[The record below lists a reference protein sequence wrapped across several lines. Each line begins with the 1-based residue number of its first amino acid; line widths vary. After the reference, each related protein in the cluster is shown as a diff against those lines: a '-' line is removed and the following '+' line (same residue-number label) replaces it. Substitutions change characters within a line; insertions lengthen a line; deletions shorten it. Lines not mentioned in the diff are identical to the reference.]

1 MNRPVRAIAPN
12 EAAALLHS
20 FTNHLLYSLAKDQY
34 SATELDRYMSLALTV
49 RDRLIE
55 RWISTQQ
62 RYYKKDAKRVYYLS
76 AEFLMGRAL
85 ANNLINLGL
94 YDTARDAVKM
104 LNLDLGDVLEQEVD
118 AGLGNGGLGR
128 LAACYLDS
136 MATLDIP
143 GYGYGIRYEFGMFD
157 QEIKG
162 GWQVEKPDEWLRLG
176 NPWEISRPEYGV
188 PVRFGGHVEDHADDH
203 GRLRAHWT
211 GGEQVVGMPYD
222 TPIAGYGCNTVNTMR
237 LWRARASSDFDL
249 RYFNEGDY
257 EKAVLD
263 KNRSE
268 TISKVLYPSDV
279 KVFGKELR
287 LKQQYFF
294 VACSLH
300 DIVRRHLVAH
310 PTLENFAEKIAIQL
324 NDTHPAVAIPELM
337 RILVDEH
344 AIAWEKAW
352 EVTQASFGYTNH
364 TLLAEALETWP
375 VELFQRLLP
384 RHLTL
389 ISEINRRFLRQVM
402 SRYPYDEARL
412 ARMSVVDDGNGTLES
427 KRIRMAYLAVV
438 GSHSVNGVAALHTEL
453 LKANLLHDFH
463 EMWPERFHNV
473 TNRVTPRRWLLPANP
488 LLADPTT
495 TRVGDGRI
503 TQLEQLEKLT
513 AHAED
518 PAFRAEVRAIK
529 QRNKEQLARDSET
542 EHRVSIDRASMFDV
556 QVKRL
561 HEYKR
566 QLLNLLH
573 VVALY
578 LRVKKNPDL
587 HMVPRTFI
595 FGGKSAPAYAT
606 AKLIIKLINSVATV
620 VNADPQLNGKLRV
633 GFLANYRVSL
643 AERIFPAS
651 DLSEQISTAGKE
663 ASGTGNMKFA
673 LNGALTIGTLD
684 GANIEIRDEVGADN
698 FFLFGLT
705 AQQVSDLQRRGYR
718 PRDYY
723 EKNAELKAVL
733 DLIASGFFEPE
744 HPDVFKPLV
753 QSLLEQDTYMLLA
766 DFQSYADCQERVG
779 KAFLDPDQWTRMA
792 ILNIAKMGKF
802 SSDRS
807 ISEYAENIWK
817 IRGVPG

>member
-1 MNRPVRAIAPN
+1 MNRPVRETAPN

-34 SATELDRYMSLALTV
+34 SATALDRYQALALTI

-94 YDTARDAVKM
+94 FEVARNAMKM
-104 LNLDLGDVLEQEVD
+104 MNIDLADLLEQEVD

-128 LAACYLDS
+128 LAACFLDS

-157 QEIKG
+157 QEIKD
-162 GWQVEKPDEWLRLG
+162 GWQLEKPDEWLRLG
-176 NPWEISRPEYGV
+176 NPWEMARPEYGV
-188 PVRFGGHVEDHADDH
+188 PVRFGGHVEEHTDDRE
-203 GRLRAHWT
+203 RLKVRWV

-257 EKAVLD
+257 ERAVLD

-287 LKQQYFF
+287 LRQQYFF

-300 DIVRRHLVAH
+300 DIVRRHLVAY
-310 PTLENFAEKIAIQL
+310 PSLDNLSDKIAIQL

-344 AIAWEKAW
+344 GIAWEKAW
-352 EVTQASFGYTNH
+352 EQTQATIGYTNH
-364 TLLAEALETWP
+364 TLLSEALETWS

-384 RHLTL
+384 RHLT
-389 ISEINRRFLRQVM
+389 IIYEINKRFLRQVM
-402 SRYPYDEARL
+402 NRFPYDDARIS
-412 ARMSVVDDGNGTLES
+412 RMSLIDEGTGSLES

-453 LKANLLHDFH
+453 LKADLFHDFFA
-463 EMWPERFHNV
+463 MWPERFNNK
-473 TNRVTPRRWLLPANP
+473 TNGVTPRRWLLTANP
-488 LLADPTT
+488 LLSEAISD
-495 TRVGDGRI
+495 RIGDGWI
-503 TQLEQLEKLT
+503 TDLDQLAKL
-513 AHAED
+513 APHAED
-518 PAFRAEVRAIK
+518 AEFRKQVREIK
-529 QRNKEQLARDSET
+529 QKNKEQLARYIEA
-542 EHRVSIDRASMFDV
+542 ENRVAIDRESIFDV

-566 QLLNLLH
+566 QLLNVLH
-573 VVALY
+573 VIALY
-578 LRVKKNPDL
+578 LRIKKNPDIQ
-587 HMVPRTFI
+587 MVPRTFI
-595 FGGKSAPAYAT
+595 FGGKAAPAYAM
-606 AKLIIKLINSVATV
+606 AKLIIKLINSVSEV
-620 VNADPQLNGKLRV
+620 VNTDPQINGKMKV
-633 GFLANYRVSL
+633 IFLANYRVSL

-684 GANIEIRDEVGADN
+684 GANIEIREEVGADN

-705 AQQVSDLQRRGYR
+705 AQQVQELWRKGYK
-718 PRDYY
+718 PREYY
-723 EKNAELKAVL
+723 QQNAELKAVI

-744 HPDVFKPLV
+744 HPDVFRPIV
-753 QSLLEQDTYMLLA
+753 DSLLERDTYMLLA
-766 DFQSYADCQERVG
+766 DFQSYVDCQARVSQ
-779 KAFLDPDQWTRMA
+779 AFLDPEQWTRMA
-792 ILNIAKMGKF
+792 ILNIAHMGKF

-807 ISEYAENIWK
+807 IHQYAQEIWRAK
-817 IRGVPG
+817 AVAG

>member
-1 MNRPVRAIAPN
+1 MNRPVRATAPN

-34 SATELDRYMSLALTV
+34 SATELDRYMSLALTI

-62 RYYKKDAKRVYYLS
+62 RYYRKDAKRIYYLS

-94 YDTARDAVKM
+94 YDTTRDAMKM
-104 LNLDLGDVLEQEVD
+104 LNLNLGDVLEQEVD

-128 LAACYLDS
+128 LAACFLDS

-157 QEIKG
+157 QEIKD

-176 NPWEISRPEYGV
+176 NPWEIARPEYGV
-188 PVRFGGHVEDHADDH
+188 PVRFGGHTEEHAEDH
-203 GRLRAHWT
+203 GRLRVHWT

-300 DIVRRHLVAH
+300 DIVRRHLVAF
-310 PTLENFAEKIAIQL
+310 PTLENFPEKVAIQL
-324 NDTHPAVAIPELM
+324 NDTHPAIAIPELM

-344 AIAWEKAW
+344 SIAWEKAW
-352 EVTQASFGYTNH
+352 EMTQASIGYTNH
-364 TLLAEALETWP
+364 TLLTEALETWP

-384 RHLTL
+384 RHLA
-389 ISEINRRFLRQVM
+389 IIYEINRRFLRQVM

-473 TNRVTPRRWLLPANP
+473 TNGVTPRRWLLAANP
-488 LLADPTT
+488 LLADAIT
-495 TRVGDGRI
+495 TRIGDGWI
-503 TQLEQLEKLT
+503 TQLDQLGKLA
-513 AHAED
+513 AHADD
-518 PAFRAEVRAIK
+518 PAFRSEVRGIK
-529 QRNKEQLARDSET
+529 QRNKEQLARYIEA

-633 GFLANYRVSL
+633 VFLANYRVSL

-705 AQQVSDLQRRGYR
+705 AQQVADLQRRGYR
-718 PRDYY
+718 PREYY

-779 KAFLDPDQWTRMA
+779 KAFLDPDQWTRME

>member
-1 MNRPVRAIAPN
+1 MNRPIRATAPN
-12 EAAALLHS
+12 ESAALLHS
-20 FTNHLLYSLAKDQY
+20 YTNHLLYSLAKDQY
-34 SATELDRYMSLALTV
+34 SATTLDRYMSLALTI

-85 ANNLINLGL
+85 SNNLINLGM
-94 YDTARDAVKM
+94 YDVARDAMKM
-104 LNLDLGDVLEQEVD
+104 LNLDLADLLEQEVD

-188 PVRFGGHVEDHADDH
+188 PVRFGGHVEEHADDRGH
-203 GRLRAHWT
+203 LRVRWT

-222 TPIAGYGCNTVNTMR
+222 TPIAGYGCNTVNTLR

-249 RYFNEGDY
+249 SYFNEGDY

-268 TISKVLYPSDV
+268 TISKVLYPSDT
-279 KVFGKELR
+279 KVLGKELR

-294 VACSLH
+294 VGCSLH
-300 DIVRRHLVAH
+300 DIVRRHLVAY
-310 PTLENFAEKIAIQL
+310 PSLENFAEKIAIQL
-324 NDTHPAVAIPELM
+324 NDTHPAIAIPELL

-344 AIAWEKAW
+344 AVPWDKAW

-384 RHLTL
+384 RHLT
-389 ISEINRRFLRQVM
+389 IIYEINRRFLRQVKN
-402 SRYPYDEARL
+402 RYPFDDARL
-412 ARMSVVDDGNGTLES
+412 SRMSVIDDGNGAPES

-453 LKANLLHDFH
+453 LKAHLMHDFY
-463 EMWPERFHNV
+463 EMFPERFFNV
-473 TNRVTPRRWLLPANP
+473 TNGVTPRRWLLAANP
-488 LLADPTT
+488 LLADAITG
-495 TRVGDGRI
+495 RIGDGWI

-529 QRNKEQLARDSET
+529 QRNKEQLARYIET
-542 EHRVSIDRASMFDV
+542 ENRVQVDRNSLFDV

-578 LRVKKNPDL
+578 LRAKKNPDL
-587 HMVPRTFI
+587 AMVPRTFI
-595 FGGKSAPAYAT
+595 FGGKAAPAYAT
-606 AKLIIKLINSVATV
+606 AKLIIKLINSVASV
-620 VNADPQLNGKLRV
+620 INSDPQVNGKLRV
-633 GFLANYRVSL
+633 VFLANYRVSL

-663 ASGTGNMKFA
+663 ASGTGNMKFS

-684 GANIEIRDEVGADN
+684 GANIEIRDEVGPDN

-705 AQQVSDLQRRGYR
+705 AQQVFELQRAGYR

-723 EKNAELKAVL
+723 EQNAELKAVL
-733 DLIASGFFEPE
+733 DLISSGFFEPE
-744 HPDVFKPLV
+744 HPELFRPLI
-753 QSLLEQDTYMLLA
+753 QSLLDQDTYMLLA
-766 DFQSYADCQERVG
+766 DFQSYVECQERVS
-779 KAFLDPDQWTRMA
+779 KAFQDPEEWTRKA
-792 ILNIAKMGKF
+792 ILNIAHMGKF

-807 ISEYAENIWK
+807 IREYAERLWQT
-817 IRGVPG
+817 RGVPA

>member
-1 MNRPVRAIAPN
+1 MAAPN

-62 RYYKKDAKRVYYLS
+62 RYYQKEAKRVYYLS

-85 ANNLINLGL
+85 ANNLINLGI
-94 YDTARDAVKM
+94 YDVARDAVKM
-104 LNLDLGDVLEQEVD
+104 LNLDLADVLEQEVD

-157 QEIKG
+157 QEIKD

-176 NPWEISRPEYGV
+176 NPWETSRPEYGV
-188 PVRFGGHVEDHADDH
+188 PVRFGGHVEEHSDDH
-203 GRLRAHWT
+203 GRLRVRWT

-222 TPIAGYGCNTVNTMR
+222 TPIAGYGCNTVNTLR

-310 PTLENFAEKIAIQL
+310 QSLDNFAEKVAIQL

-337 RILVDEH
+337 RCLVDEH
-344 AIAWEKAW
+344 NVPWERAWG
-352 EVTQASFGYTNH
+352 VTQACFGYTNH

-384 RHLTL
+384 RHLT
-389 ISEINRRFLRQVM
+389 IIYEINRRFLRQVM
-402 SRYPYDEARL
+402 NRYPYDEARL
-412 ARMSVVDDGNGTLES
+412 SRMSLIDEGSGTPES
-427 KRIRMAYLAVV
+427 RRIRMAYLAVV

-453 LKANLLHDFH
+453 LKAYLMKDFH
-463 EMWPERFHNV
+463 EMFPERFHNV
-473 TNRVTPRRWLLPANP
+473 TNGVTPRRWLLSANP
-488 LLADPTT
+488 LLADAI
-495 TRVGDGRI
+495 TRRIGDGWI
-503 TQLEQLEKLT
+503 TQLEQLEKLVE
-513 AHAED
+513 HAGD
-518 PAFRAEVRAIK
+518 PGFRKEVREIK
-529 QRNKEQLARDSET
+529 QANKEQLARYIEAK
-542 EHRVSIDRASMFDV
+542 HRVSIDRSSLFDV

-578 LRVKKNPDL
+578 LRLKKNPDL
-587 HMVPRTFI
+587 PVPARTVI
-595 FGGKSAPAYAT
+595 FGGKAAPAYT
-606 AKLIIKLINSVATV
+606 AVKVVIKLINSVASV
-620 VNADPQLNGKLRV
+620 INADPQIKGKLKV
-633 GFLANYRVSL
+633 VFLDNYRVSL

-663 ASGTGNMKFA
+663 ASGTGNMKFS

-684 GANIEIRDEVGADN
+684 GANIEIREEVGAEN
-698 FFLFGLT
+698 FFLFGMT
-705 AQQVSDLQRRGYR
+705 ADQVLDLQRRGYR
-718 PRDYY
+718 PRDFY
-723 EKNAELKAVL
+723 EQNAELKAVL
-733 DLIASGFFEPE
+733 DMVASGFFEPE
-744 HPDVFKPLV
+744 HPDLFKPLL
-753 QSLLEQDTYMLLA
+753 QSLLDQDTFMLLA
-766 DFQSYADCQERVG
+766 DFQSYAECQDRVG
-779 KAFLDPDQWTRMA
+779 KAFQDPDDWARRA

-807 ISEYAENIWK
+807 IREYAERLWK
-817 IRGVPG
+817 ARGVPA

>member
-34 SATELDRYMSLALTV
+34 WATPRDRFMSLAMTV

-94 YDTARDAVKM
+94 YDVARDSMKM
-104 LNLDLGDVLEQEVD
+104 LNLDLADLLEQEVD

-128 LAACYLDS
+128 LAACFLDS
-136 MATLDIP
+136 LATLDIP

-157 QEIKG
+157 QEIKE

-176 NPWEISRPEYGV
+176 NPWEMPRPEYGV
-188 PVRFGGHVEDHADDH
+188 PVRFGGTVEDRQENGHFNV
-203 GRLRAHWT
+203 HWT
-211 GGEQVVGMPYD
+211 SAEQVVGMPYD
-222 TPIAGYGCNTVNTMR
+222 TPIAGFGCNTVNTLR
-237 LWRARASSDFDL
+237 LWRARASTDFDL

-268 TISKVLYPSDV
+268 TISKVLYPSDL
-279 KVFGKELR
+279 KMFGKELR

-300 DIVRRHLVAH
+300 DIVRRHLVAY
-310 PTLENFAEKIAIQL
+310 PSLENFSDKVAIQL
-324 NDTHPAVAIPELM
+324 NDTHPAVAIPELL
-337 RILVDEH
+337 RIFVDEH
-344 AIAWEKAW
+344 GIPWERAWEL
-352 EVTQASFGYTNH
+352 TQSTFGYTNH
-364 TLLAEALETWP
+364 TLLSEALETWP

-384 RHLTL
+384 RHLT
-389 ISEINRRFLRQVM
+389 IIYEINRRFLRQVK
-402 SRYPYDEARL
+402 SRYPFDDARL
-412 ARMSVVDDGNGTLES
+412 ARMSVIDDGNGTPDS

-453 LKANLLHDFH
+453 LKAHLMHDFY
-463 EMWPERFHNV
+463 EMFPERFHNV
-473 TNRVTPRRWLLPANP
+473 TNGVTPRRWLLAANP
-488 LLADPTT
+488 QLADAITA
-495 TRVGDGRI
+495 RIGDGWI
-503 TQLEQLEKLT
+503 TQLEQLEQLVE
-513 AHAED
+513 HADD
-518 PAFRAEVRAIK
+518 PAFRDEVRRIK
-529 QRNKEQLARDSET
+529 QQHKEQLARYIEA
-542 EHRVSIDRASMFDV
+542 EHRVTIDRASLFDV
-556 QVKRL
+556 QIKRL

-587 HMVPRTFI
+587 PMLPRTFI
-595 FGGKSAPAYAT
+595 FGGKAAPAYAT
-606 AKLIIKLINSVATV
+606 AKLIIKLINSVGSV
-620 VNADPQLNGKLRV
+620 INSDPQVNGKLRV
-633 GFLANYRVSL
+633 IFLANYRLSL

-651 DLSEQISTAGKE
+651 DLSEPISTAGQE
-663 ASGTGNMKFA
+663 ASGTGNMKFS

-684 GANIEIRDEVGADN
+684 GANIEIREEVGAEN

-705 AQQVSDLQRRGYR
+705 ANEVEIWRHRGYQPRAVYDSNTELQEAIGRIAHGRFSSGDAAMFR
-718 PRDYY
+718 PFVD
-723 EKNAELKAVL
+723 
-733 DLIASGFFEPE
+733 
-744 HPDVFKPLV
+744 
-753 QSLLEQDTYMLLA
+753 SLLNHDPFMVLA
-766 DFQSYADCQERVG
+766 DYQSYIDCQEAVG
-779 KAFLDPDQWTRMA
+779 RAYRDENQWTSMS
-792 ILNIAKMGKF
+792 ILNTARMGKF
-802 SSDRS
+802 SSD
-807 ISEYAENIWK
+807 
-817 IRGVPG
+817 